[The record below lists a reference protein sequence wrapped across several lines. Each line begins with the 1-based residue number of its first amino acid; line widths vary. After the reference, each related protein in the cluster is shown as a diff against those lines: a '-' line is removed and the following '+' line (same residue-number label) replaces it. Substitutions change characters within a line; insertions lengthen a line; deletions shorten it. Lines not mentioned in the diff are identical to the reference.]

1 MTVPATVCDLVSW
14 GEGVTVPATVCDS
27 VRVMTEVPETRAL
40 REAVCPG
47 EVVTV

>member
-1 MTVPATVCDLVSW
+1 MTVPA
-14 GEGVTVPATVCDS
+14 AVCDS
-27 VRVMTEVPETRAL
+27 VGVMTEVPEPRAL